1 MTTSIQD
8 IDGVRVLV
16 CGSSGPA
23 LASANDFKDLIP
35 LAWADDASLVAVP
48 VERLDETF
56 LDLKSGIAG
65 EVIQKYVNYRLRLA
79 FVGDVSARLA
89 QSRALRDFVR
99 ETNKGDAIWFVDDF
113 AELGGKLAAQRAG
126 A

>member
-1 MTTSIQD
+1 MITSIQD
-8 IDGVRVLV
+8 IEGTRVLV
-16 CGSSGPA
+16 CGSSGPV

-35 LAWADDASLVAVP
+35 LAWADEASVVAVP
-48 VERLDETF
+48 VERLDVTF

-65 EVIQKYVNYRLRLA
+65 DVVQRFVNYRLRLV

-89 QSRALRDFVR
+89 ESRALSDFVR
-99 ETNKGDAIWFVDDF
+99 ETNKGDAIWFVEDWHLLR
-113 AELGGKLAAQRAG
+113 ARLARAG